1 MTIERMETTTTMTMM
16 TARLVRTRM
25 AKEAAGTLVAA
36 RAMLKATESGRECA
50 EMWTKIVRA
59 VIGVETVSQPSNW
72 TAMEMQ
78 DRQQV
83 TIRRKASR

>member
-1 MTIERMETTTTMTMM
+1 
-16 TARLVRTRM
+16 M
-25 AKEAAGTLVAA
+25 AKDTAGTLVAA
-36 RAMLKATESGRECA
+36 KAVMLKATESGREGN
-50 EMWTKIVRA
+50 EVWMKIVTA

-83 TIRRKASR
+83 IVRRKASR